1 MFVIKLMKGETAMNN
16 GEVSLNDI
24 YNIVHPF
31 LHESYVSDSLFLLT
45 LAIIDTVLAV
55 AWRIKQEKPIWSK
68 RLKSGLVFNVV
79 LSFLPQIIGV
89 AYNQIHDPSPL
100 LLVTI
105 EAVTIF
111 IGLAQLQSILANA
124 VLFGIKVPKWAM
136 KWYTILIEPEVE
148 DKKSKDDKINQ
159 RSDV

>member
-1 MFVIKLMKGETAMNN
+1 MNI

-24 YNIVHPF
+24 YNAIHPY
-31 LHESYVSDSLFLLT
+31 LHGGYVSDSLFLLT

-55 AWRIKQEKPIWSK
+55 AWRIKQGKPLWSN
-68 RLKSGLVFNVV
+68 RLKSGLIFNVA

-89 AYNQIHDPSPL
+89 VYNQIHEPSRL
-100 LLVTI
+100 LLLTL
-105 EAVTIF
+105 EGVTIF

-136 KWYTILIEPEVE
+136 KWYSVLIEPEVE
-148 DKKSKDDKINQ
+148 DKKHKDVKTKEEK
-159 RSDV
+159 

>member
-1 MFVIKLMKGETAMNN
+1 MKGETAMNI
-16 GEVSLNDI
+16 GEVGLTDI
-24 YNIVHPF
+24 YNFVHPF
-31 LHESYVSDSLFLLT
+31 FDGSYVSDSLFLLT

-100 LLVTI
+100 LLVTL

-124 VLFGIKVPKWAM
+124 VLFGIKVPNWAM

>member
-1 MFVIKLMKGETAMNN
+1 MNI

-24 YNIVHPF
+24 YNVVHPY
-31 LHESYVSDSLFLLT
+31 LHGGYVSDSLFLLT

-55 AWRIKQEKPIWSK
+55 AWRIKQGKPLWSN
-68 RLKSGLVFNVV
+68 RLKSGLIFNVA

-89 AYNQIHDPSPL
+89 GYNQIHEPSPL
-100 LLVTI
+100 LLLTL
-105 EAVTIF
+105 EGVTIF

-136 KWYTILIEPEVE
+136 KWYSVLIEPEVE
-148 DKKSKDDKINQ
+148 DKKHKDVKTKEEK
-159 RSDV
+159 

>member
-1 MFVIKLMKGETAMNN
+1 MNI

-24 YNIVHPF
+24 YNIVHPY
-31 LHESYVSDSLFLLT
+31 LHGSYVSDSLFLLT

-55 AWRIKQEKPIWSK
+55 AWRIKQGKPLWSN
-68 RLKSGLVFNVV
+68 RLKSGLIFNVG

-89 AYNQIHDPSPL
+89 MYNQIHKPSHL
-100 LLVTI
+100 LLMTI

-111 IGLAQLQSILANA
+111 IGISQLQSILANT

-136 KWYTILIEPEVE
+136 KWYKVLIEAEVE
-148 DKKSKDDKINQ
+148 EKKHKDVNNNTQTTEEEK
-159 RSDV
+159 

>member
-1 MFVIKLMKGETAMNN
+1 MTMIIGD
-16 GEVSLNDI
+16 VSLTDI
-24 YNIVHPF
+24 YNVVHPY
-31 LHESYVSDSLFLLT
+31 LHGAYVSDSLFLMT
-45 LAIIDTVLAV
+45 LAILDTVLGV
-55 AWRIKQEKPIWSK
+55 AWRIKLGKPIWSN
-68 RLKSGLVFNVV
+68 RLKSGLLFNVV

-89 AYNQIHDPSPL
+89 AYTQIHDPSHL
-100 LLVTI
+100 LLLTI

-136 KWYTILIEPEVE
+136 KWYSIIIEPEVE
-148 DKKSKDDKINQ
+148 KKKHKDNKLEQ

>member
-1 MFVIKLMKGETAMNN
+1 MNI

-24 YNIVHPF
+24 YNVIHPY
-31 LHESYVSDSLFLLT
+31 LHGGYVSDSLFLLT

-55 AWRIKQEKPIWSK
+55 AWRIKQGKPLWSK
-68 RLKSGLVFNVV
+68 RLKSGLIFNVA

-89 AYNQIHDPSPL
+89 CYNQIHEPSPL
-100 LLVTI
+100 LLLTL
-105 EAVTIF
+105 EGVTIF

-136 KWYTILIEPEVE
+136 KWYSVLIEPEVE
-148 DKKSKDDKINQ
+148 EKKHKDVKTKEEK
-159 RSDV
+159 

>member
-1 MFVIKLMKGETAMNN
+1 MNI

-24 YNIVHPF
+24 YNVVHPY
-31 LHESYVSDSLFLLT
+31 LNGSYVSDSLLLLS

-68 RLKSGLVFNVV
+68 RLKSGLVFNVA

-89 AYNQIHDPSPL
+89 AYNQIHDPSAL
-100 LLVTI
+100 LLLTI
-105 EAVTIF
+105 EAVTIC

-136 KWYTILIEPEVE
+136 KWYNILIEPEVE
-148 DKKSKDDKINQ
+148 EKKHKGENSEA
-159 RSDV
+159 

>member
-1 MFVIKLMKGETAMNN
+1 MNI

-24 YNIVHPF
+24 YNVIHPY
-31 LHESYVSDSLFLLT
+31 LHGGYVSDSLFLLT

-55 AWRIKQEKPIWSK
+55 AWRIKQGKPLWSN
-68 RLKSGLVFNVV
+68 RLKSGLIFNVA

-89 AYNQIHDPSPL
+89 FYNQIHEPSPL
-100 LLVTI
+100 LLLTL
-105 EAVTIF
+105 EGVTIF

-136 KWYTILIEPEVE
+136 KWYSVLIEPEVE
-148 DKKSKDDKINQ
+148 EKKHKDGKTKEEK
-159 RSDV
+159 

>member
-1 MFVIKLMKGETAMNN
+1 MFVIKLMKGETAMNI
-16 GEVSLNDI
+16 GEVSLSDI
-24 YNIVHPF
+24 YNVVHPF
-31 LHESYVSDSLFLLT
+31 LDGSYVSDSLFLLT

-55 AWRIKQEKPIWSK
+55 SWRIRREKPIWSK
-68 RLKSGLVFNVV
+68 RLKSGLVFNVI
-79 LSFLPQIIGV
+79 LSFLPQVIGV
-89 AYNQIHDPSPL
+89 AYNEIHDPSPL
-100 LLVTI
+100 LLVTL

>member
-1 MFVIKLMKGETAMNN
+1 MDI

-31 LHESYVSDSLFLLT
+31 FGGAYVSDSLFLLT

-55 AWRIKQEKPIWSK
+55 AWRIKKGEPIWSK
-68 RLKSGLVFNVV
+68 RLKSGLIFNVV

-89 AYNQIHDPSPL
+89 LYNQIHEPSPL
-100 LLVTI
+100 LLITL

-136 KWYTILIEPEVE
+136 KWYNILIEPEVE
-148 DKKSKDDKINQ
+148 EKKHKDDKPNQ
-159 RSDV
+159 RSGV

>member
-1 MFVIKLMKGETAMNN
+1 MNI

-24 YNIVHPF
+24 YNVVHPY
-31 LHESYVSDSLFLLT
+31 LHGGYVSDSLFLLT

-55 AWRIKQEKPIWSK
+55 AWRIKQGKPLWSN
-68 RLKSGLVFNVV
+68 RLKSGLIFNVA

-89 AYNQIHDPSPL
+89 CYNQIHEPSPL
-100 LLVTI
+100 LLLTL
-105 EAVTIF
+105 EGVTIF

-136 KWYTILIEPEVE
+136 KWYSILIEPEVE
-148 DKKSKDDKINQ
+148 EKKHKDAKTKEEK
-159 RSDV
+159 

>member
-1 MFVIKLMKGETAMNN
+1 MNI

-24 YNIVHPF
+24 YNVVHPF
-31 LHESYVSDSLFLLT
+31 LQGSYVSDSLFLLT

-55 AWRIKQEKPIWSK
+55 AWRIKKGKPLWSN
-68 RLKSGLVFNVV
+68 RLKSGLVFNIV
-79 LSFLPQIIGV
+79 LSFIPQIIGV
-89 AYNQIHDPSPL
+89 MYNRIHEPSHL
-100 LLVTI
+100 LLVTL

-111 IGLAQLQSILANA
+111 IGLAQLQSILANT

-136 KWYTILIEPEVE
+136 KWYQILIEPEVE
-148 DKKSKDDKINQ
+148 EKENKDSK

>member
-1 MFVIKLMKGETAMNN
+1 MNI

-24 YNIVHPF
+24 YNVIHPF
-31 LHESYVSDSLFLLT
+31 LQGSYVSDSLFLLT

-55 AWRIKQEKPIWSK
+55 AWRIKKGKPLWSN
-68 RLKSGLVFNVV
+68 RLKSGLVFNIV
-79 LSFLPQIIGV
+79 LSFIPQIIGV
-89 AYNQIHDPSPL
+89 MYNRIHEPSHL
-100 LLVTI
+100 LLVTL

-111 IGLAQLQSILANA
+111 IGLAQLQSILANT

-136 KWYTILIEPEVE
+136 KWYQILIEPEVE
-148 DKKSKDDKINQ
+148 EKENKDSK

>member
-1 MFVIKLMKGETAMNN
+1 MDI
-16 GEVSLNDI
+16 GEVSLIDI

-31 LHESYVSDSLFLLT
+31 FGGAYVSDSLFLLT

-55 AWRIKQEKPIWSK
+55 AWRIKKGEPIWSK
-68 RLKSGLVFNVV
+68 RLKSGLIFNVG

-89 AYNQIHDPSPL
+89 LYNQIHEPSPL
-100 LLVTI
+100 LLITV

-111 IGLAQLQSILANA
+111 IGLSQLQSILANA

-136 KWYTILIEPEVE
+136 KWYNVLIEPEVE
-148 DKKSKDDKINQ
+148 DKKHKDDKT
-159 RSDV
+159 

>member
-1 MFVIKLMKGETAMNN
+1 MDI

-24 YNIVHPF
+24 YHLVHPY
-31 LHESYVSDSLFLLT
+31 LNGSYVSDSLLLLS

-68 RLKSGLVFNVV
+68 RLKSGLVFNVA

-89 AYNQIHDPSPL
+89 AYNQIHDPSAL
-100 LLVTI
+100 LLLTI
-105 EAVTIF
+105 EAVTIC

-136 KWYTILIEPEVE
+136 TWYNILIEPEVE
-148 DKKSKDDKINQ
+148 EKKHKDKNSET
-159 RSDV
+159 

>member
-1 MFVIKLMKGETAMNN
+1 MNI

-24 YNIVHPF
+24 YNIVHPY
-31 LHESYVSDSLFLLT
+31 LHGAYVSDSLLLLT

-55 AWRIKQEKPIWSK
+55 AWRIKKGKPIWSK
-68 RLKSGLVFNVV
+68 RLKSGLLFNVT

-89 AYNQIHDPSPL
+89 AYNQINEPSHL
-100 LLVTI
+100 LLLTI

-111 IGLAQLQSILANA
+111 IALSQLQSILANA

-148 DKKSKDDKINQ
+148 DKKSKDDKTNQ

>member
-1 MFVIKLMKGETAMNN
+1 MNI

-24 YNIVHPF
+24 YNIVHPY
-31 LHESYVSDSLFLLT
+31 LHGAYVSDSLLLLT

-55 AWRIKQEKPIWSK
+55 AWRIKKGKPIWSK
-68 RLKSGLVFNVV
+68 RLKSGLLFNVS

-89 AYNQIHDPSPL
+89 AYNQITEPSQL
-100 LLVTI
+100 LLLTI

-111 IGLAQLQSILANA
+111 IALSQLQSILANA

-148 DKKSKDDKINQ
+148 DKKSKDDKTNQ

>member
-1 MFVIKLMKGETAMNN
+1 MNI

-24 YNIVHPF
+24 YNVVHPY
-31 LHESYVSDSLFLLT
+31 LNGSYVSDSLLLLS

-68 RLKSGLVFNVV
+68 RLKSGLVFNVA

-89 AYNQIHDPSPL
+89 AYNQIHDPSAL
-100 LLVTI
+100 LLLTI

-111 IGLAQLQSILANA
+111 IGLSQLQSILANA

-136 KWYTILIEPEVE
+136 KWYNVLIEPEVE
-148 DKKSKDDKINQ
+148 EKKHKDNKT
-159 RSDV
+159 

>member
-1 MFVIKLMKGETAMNN
+1 MNI
-16 GEVSLNDI
+16 GEVSLSDI
-24 YNIVHPF
+24 YNVVHPF
-31 LHESYVSDSLFLLT
+31 LHGSYVSDSLFLLT

-55 AWRIKQEKPIWSK
+55 AWRIKKEKPIWSN
-68 RLKSGLVFNVV
+68 RLKSGLVFNIV

-89 AYNQIHDPSPL
+89 MYNQIHEPSHL
-100 LLVTI
+100 LIVTL

-111 IGLAQLQSILANA
+111 IALAQLQSILANA

-136 KWYTILIEPEVE
+136 KWYQILIEPEVE
-148 DKKSKDDKINQ
+148 EKKGKDDK

>member
-1 MFVIKLMKGETAMNN
+1 MNI

-24 YNIVHPF
+24 YNIVHPY
-31 LHESYVSDSLFLLT
+31 LHGAYVSDSLLLLT

-55 AWRIKQEKPIWSK
+55 AWRIKKGKPIWSK
-68 RLKSGLVFNVV
+68 RLKSGLLFNVT

-89 AYNQIHDPSPL
+89 AYNQITEPSHL
-100 LLVTI
+100 LLLTI

-111 IGLAQLQSILANA
+111 IALSQLQSILANA

-148 DKKSKDDKINQ
+148 DKKSKDDKTNQ

>member
-1 MFVIKLMKGETAMNN
+1 MNIA
-16 GEVSLNDI
+16 EVSLNDI
-24 YNIVHPF
+24 YNVVHPY
-31 LHESYVSDSLFLLT
+31 LHGAYVSDSLFLLT

-55 AWRIKQEKPIWSK
+55 AWRIKQGKPLWSN
-68 RLKSGLVFNVV
+68 RLKSGLIFNVA

-89 AYNQIHDPSPL
+89 GYNQIHEPSPL
-100 LLVTI
+100 LLVTL

-136 KWYTILIEPEVE
+136 KWYSVLIEPEVE
-148 DKKSKDDKINQ
+148 DKKHKDVKTKEEK
-159 RSDV
+159 

>member
-1 MFVIKLMKGETAMNN
+1 MNI

-24 YNIVHPF
+24 YNVVHPY
-31 LHESYVSDSLFLLT
+31 LHGGYVSDSLFLLT

-55 AWRIKQEKPIWSK
+55 AWRIKQGKPLWSN
-68 RLKSGLVFNVV
+68 RLKSGLIFNVA
-79 LSFLPQIIGV
+79 LSFLPQIVGV
-89 AYNQIHDPSPL
+89 GYNQIHEPSPL
-100 LLVTI
+100 LLLTL

-136 KWYTILIEPEVE
+136 KWYSVLIEPEVE
-148 DKKSKDDKINQ
+148 DKKHKDVKTKEEK
-159 RSDV
+159 

>member
-1 MFVIKLMKGETAMNN
+1 MNI

-24 YNIVHPF
+24 YNVVHPY
-31 LHESYVSDSLFLLT
+31 LHGGYVSDSLFLLT

-55 AWRIKQEKPIWSK
+55 AWRIKQGKPLWSN
-68 RLKSGLVFNVV
+68 RLKSGLIFNVA

-89 AYNQIHDPSPL
+89 WYNQIHEPSPL
-100 LLVTI
+100 LLVTL
-105 EAVTIF
+105 EGVTIF

-136 KWYTILIEPEVE
+136 KWYSVLIEPEVE
-148 DKKSKDDKINQ
+148 DKKHKDVKTKEEK
-159 RSDV
+159 